1 MKTFTK
7 GSLTTV
13 VEDNDRRIPQYIAN
27 GWKETGTTAK
37 QKDDADERTG
47 KTIDDVNAS
56 EGEKKGKGKGKAAA
70 TDKKV
75 NDAIKANANAASEGE
90 EVDDGLLN
98 KEGD

>member
-1 MKTFTK
+1 M
-7 GSLTTV
+7 
-13 VEDNDRRIPQYIAN
+13 E
-27 GWKETGTTAK
+27 
-37 QKDDADERTG
+37 
-47 KTIDDVNAS
+47 AS
-56 EGEKKGKGKGKAAA
+56 SASFFYKRQGKGKGKAAA